1 MSKNFSIGLLLPS
14 STILPVGKD
23 FEQGVKRGLKTLTT
37 NGDYAIEFIPEFIA
51 EGSKEK
57 TETAINKL
65 INYHNVDAITG
76 IISNR
81 TLLVLAEKLS
91 KTKIPVI
98 INNIGEHILDAR
110 ILQPNIYINSTHVW
124 QQIWSLGY
132 WGVQNKGLK
141 GMFMSGIYDSGYSF
155 SLMLQMGMQA
165 ADKNATMPF
174 AVAPISTPGSLADV
188 KSTFQYIDQFKPD
201 FIFATFCGE
210 EASIFLKE
218 YVERGYHKT
227 IPLLGLPFL
236 LQPFDSAGQ
245 EVTIYTTVTSNTDI
259 DESQLNDLTAMADNP
274 FPYLGYETGLLLQEA
289 INNTENLKDLK
300 QTIAETTVHSQRG
313 KINILSQESGDGAK
327 VFLIKN
333 TFDGKNIK
341 REIVQEL
348 NTLYAN
354 NQSLIEA
361 LDAPSSG
368 WYNPYPG
375 V

>member
-1 MSKNFSIGLLLPS
+1 MSKNISIGLLLPS
-14 STILPVGKD
+14 STILPVSKD

-37 NGDYAIEFIPEFIA
+37 NGDYAIEFMPEFIA

-57 TETAINKL
+57 TEAAVNKL
-65 INYHNVDAITG
+65 LTYYNVDVITG

-81 TLLVLAEKLS
+81 TLQVLSEKLS
-91 KTKIPVI
+91 KTKTPVI
-98 INNIGEHILDAR
+98 INNIGEHLLDAR
-110 ILQPNIYINSTHVW
+110 LLQPNVYINSTHVW

-132 WGVQNKGLK
+132 WGVETIGLK

-155 SLMLQMGMQA
+155 SHMLQMGMYA
-165 ADKNATMPF
+165 ANENAAMPF
-174 AVAPISTPGSLADV
+174 AVAPVSTPGSLADV
-188 KSTFQYIDQFKPD
+188 ASTFQYIDQFNPD

-218 YVERGYHKT
+218 YVDRGYHKK

-236 LQPFDSAGQ
+236 LQPFDNEG
-245 EVTIYTTVTSNTDI
+245 EEITIYTTVTSNTNI
-259 DESQLNDLTAMADNP
+259 NESQLNEFAEMADNP
-274 FPYLGYETGLLLQEA
+274 FPYLGYETGLLIQEA
-289 INNTENLKDLK
+289 VTKTENLKDLK
-300 QTIAETTVHSQRG
+300 QTIAQTTIHSQRG
-313 KINILSQESGDGAK
+313 AINMSSQQAGDGAK

-333 TFDGKNIK
+333 TFNGKNIK
-341 REIVQEL
+341 RELVKEL

-354 NQSLIEA
+354 NQSLLEA
-361 LDAPSSG
+361 LDIPSSG